1 MNIELENI
9 KVGDGLPPL
18 IVAEIS
24 GNHNQDI
31 KKALNLIKLAKK
43 AGANAVKFQTYTADT
58 MTLNIKKNNF
68 KISNNQSLWNGSYL
82 YDLYQKASTPY
93 KWHNKLFDYSRK
105 LGLVPFSS
113 PFDKD
118 AVDFLENLN
127 CCIYKI
133 ASFEITDLPLIK
145 HVASKKKPIIIS
157 TGMATK
163 SEIRDAV
170 KTAKSEGCHKIILL
184 KCTSTYPA
192 NASQANLNTIID
204 MKREFKCLVGLS
216 DHTLGI
222 QVALG
227 AVALGASVIEKHL
240 TLDRNDGAV
249 DSKFSL
255 EPKEFSM
262 LSKETKKMFYAL
274 GKTKYGP
281 SDHNEKLSKN
291 YRRSIHACSDIKK
304 GEIFTYKNLKIIR
317 PENGLKPKEIKKLL
331 GKKAIKNIKYGTPI
345 RWNHIE

>member
-1 MNIELENI
+1 
-9 KVGDGLPPL
+9 
-18 IVAEIS
+18 
-24 GNHNQDI
+24 
-31 KKALNLIKLAKK
+31 
-43 AGANAVKFQTYTADT
+43 
-58 MTLNIKKNNF
+58 
-68 KISNNQSLWNGSYL
+68 
-82 YDLYQKASTPY
+82 
-93 KWHNKLFDYSRK
+93 
-105 LGLVPFSS
+105 
-113 PFDKD
+113 
-118 AVDFLENLN
+118 
-127 CCIYKI
+127 
-133 ASFEITDLPLIK
+133 
-145 HVASKKKPIIIS
+145 
-157 TGMATK
+157 MATK

-222 QVALG
+222 QIAVG

-255 EPKEFSM
+255 DTKVFSS
-262 LSKETKKMFYAL
+262 SKETKKFYAL

-304 GEIFTYKNLKIIR
+304 VKFYI
-317 PENGLKPKEIKKLL
+317 
-331 GKKAIKNIKYGTPI
+331 
-345 RWNHIE
+345 